1 MPWALMTELK
11 MLLYTQDDV
20 TYDEVIILMWIET
33 RTRANMV
40 LMSFVNLIK
49 ESRKVNVWGIVNE
62 Y

>member
-1 MPWALMTELK
+1 MTELK
-11 MLLYTQDDV
+11 MLLYTHDDV

-49 ESRKVNVWGIVNE
+49 ESRKVNV
-62 Y
+62 

>member
-11 MLLYTQDDV
+11 MLLYTHDDV